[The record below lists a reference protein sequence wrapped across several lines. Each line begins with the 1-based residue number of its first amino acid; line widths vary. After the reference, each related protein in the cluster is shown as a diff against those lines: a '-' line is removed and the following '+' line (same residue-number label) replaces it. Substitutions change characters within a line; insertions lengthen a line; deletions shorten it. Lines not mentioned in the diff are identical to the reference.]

1 MVALSSSRRRADGGV
16 SCGIANGYMGGSG
29 ASRPPS
35 LPVHGKSSAPS
46 SAPVPDD
53 DHAEGLGIQEFLGGK
68 NFLITGGT
76 GFLAKGMRMIFPSF
90 SVFHLISSGE
100 HSDF

>member
-1 MVALSSSRRRADGGV
+1 V
-16 SCGIANGYMGGSG
+16 SCGIANGYLGGLSG
-29 ASRPPS
+29 GSRPPY
-35 LPVHGKSSAPS
+35 LPVHGKSSTPG

-76 GFLAKGMRMIFPSF
+76 GFLAKGIDLSNFLCL
-90 SVFHLISSGE
+90 H
-100 HSDF
+100 